1 MKPVCLFIGC
11 CLAFMTNCK
20 SQDMVAAANTFIRTL
35 DAEKKAALL
44 YPFDIDERYRFE
56 FVPRDDRKGIRIND
70 LSDVQQKAALQLMR
84 TCLSEE
90 TIAKVHEIMSL
101 ELVLKTLEHRK
112 PDDHYRDPN
121 KYYVAIFGIP
131 GDHTTWGWRLEGH
144 HLSFHFSARDK
155 KLVSGTPGFLGA
167 NPALVLDG
175 PQKGKQV
182 LKEEK
187 EMAFSLL
194 NSLSKDELK
203 KAIIDSI
210 APHEIVTRNDRNVM
224 LKHPV
229 GICYSAMSGS
239 TQQQLLELINLY
251 IHRYT
256 KLFAADMLK
265 EIQTADLNNL
275 WFAWAGRTDPGIGN
289 PHYYRIQG
297 PTILIE
303 YDNTQNNA
311 NHIHTVVRD
320 LLHDF
325 GGDQLL
331 EHYRSGH

>member
-1 MKPVCLFIGC
+1 MKPVCLLIGC
-11 CLAFMTNCK
+11 CLAVMTNCK
-20 SQDMVAAANTFIRTL
+20 SQDMATAANTFIHTL
-35 DAEKKAALL
+35 DPEKKAALL

-70 LSDVQQKAALQLMR
+70 LSDVQRKAALQLMR
-84 TCLSEE
+84 TGLSEE

-121 KYYVAIFGIP
+121 KYYITIFGIP
-131 GDHTTWGWRLEGH
+131 GEHTTWGWRLEGH

-155 KLVSGTPGFLGA
+155 KLISGTPGFLGA

-187 EMAFSLL
+187 DMAFSLL
-194 NSLSKDELK
+194 NNLSKDELK

-224 LKHPV
+224 LKHPA
-229 GICYSAMSGS
+229 GICYAAMSGS
-239 TQQQLLELINLY
+239 AQQQLLELVNLY
-251 IHRYT
+251 VHRYT

-265 EIQTADLNNL
+265 EIQAADLNNL